1 MVLSWIL
8 PCVRDSDHIN
18 CSVVTRFEQNKV
30 SQFFVQDG
38 KTIQIPAPADTV
50 SRLPG
55 IVKF

>member
-1 MVLSWIL
+1 M
-8 PCVRDSDHIN
+8 RDSDHTN

-38 KTIQIPAPADTV
+38 KTIQIPGPADTV

-55 IVKF
+55 MVKF